1 VIRSP
6 HRWKYLGWILCA
18 VVLVFGIRKFV
29 DGVDGWNRPINEPS
43 ADGAY
48 YYVYL
53 PSLFLDGDL
62 DFSNQYKVTK
72 NWYRLRATPLRKPG
86 NVFGIGP
93 AIFQAPA
100 FLAGHAIAIATD
112 DRRDGFSKWE
122 TGLVLSTSLA
132 FSLGAVLL
140 VARLVRRRVGD
151 GPASV
156 IGPLLA
162 MFAGTLWYYSIRQP
176 GYAHPYAAFATAW
189 LIERWDAS
197 YDGDV
202 PRSWKTWLH
211 LGVAM
216 GAAML
221 ARPQLVLWGIVLVA
235 AVVDDVRKRGEL
247 PWKTLVV
254 RWAIAGVAVVVVF
267 SPQLFAWK
275 ALYGSWYTVPQGDG
289 FMRWDDPA
297 WLETLFS
304 SRNGLFAWAPLY
316 LPMLVGL
323 AFTTARL
330 RLASLLLAGFLLQ
343 AIVNGAVWDWWAGG
357 SFGGRRF
364 DSAFVVFALGASA
377 LLHAGFTLVRAAW
390 RGSWLVRAGAALSV
404 FAMVIALYATR
415 GQYVLA
421 RETSVT
427 SARIFGGEAA
437 AATYKRLVH
446 DAPGR
451 LCAKLSNLVTWPARA
466 MFAWRNEVDL
476 GAYDRLVGVHHL
488 GEVFPGLNA
497 FEERTKDMIEFDR
510 MAEPRFRGMKVI
522 AKGTAELVQFRA
534 RMFVGLNRD
543 DDLRIRIPVEASG
556 FVRLGWDGEV
566 LVDRVLVGTD
576 VLELVVHAPSRGV
589 HWLEVEAAPG
599 TRLQE
604 PMLIAE

>member
-6 HRWKYLGWILCA
+6 HRWKYLGWIACA
-18 VVLVFGIRKFV
+18 VVLLFGLRELV
-29 DGVDGWNRPINEPS
+29 NGDDGWKRPVYTPD
-43 ADGAY
+43 ADASY

-62 DFSNQYKVTK
+62 DFGNQYSVTK
-72 NWYRLRATPLRKPG
+72 NFYRFRPTPLRRPG

-93 AIFQAPA
+93 AIYQAPA
-100 FLAGHAIAIATD
+100 FLVGHAIAIAND
-112 DRRDGFSKWE
+112 ERGDGFSTWE
-122 TGLVLSTSLA
+122 TGLAMSTSLV

-140 VARLVRRRVGD
+140 VMRLVRRRVGD

-197 YDGDV
+197 YDREAA
-202 PRSWKTWLH
+202 RSWKTWLH

-221 ARPQLVLWGIVLVA
+221 ARPQLALWGIVLVA
-235 AVVDDVRKRGEL
+235 ALIDDVRKRGEL
-247 PWKTLVV
+247 PWKSLVV
-254 RWAIAGVAVVVVF
+254 RWAIGGAAVLVVF

-275 ALYGSWYTVPQGDG
+275 FLYGSWYTVPQGDG

-297 WLETLFS
+297 WTEVLFS

-323 AFTTARL
+323 AFTTARR
-330 RLASLLLAGFLLQ
+330 RLASLLLLGFILQ
-343 AIVNGAVWDWWAGG
+343 AIVNGAVWDWWGGG

-364 DSAFVVFALGASA
+364 DSTFVLFALGASA
-377 LLHAGFTLVRAAW
+377 LLHAGFELVRSAIH
-390 RGSWLVRAGAALSV
+390 GSWLVRAGAAVSV
-404 FAMVIALYATR
+404 LGMVIAAHVTY
-415 GQYVLA
+415 GQYILA
-421 RETSVT
+421 RETSVN
-427 SARIFGGEAA
+427 SARVFGGESAA
-437 AATYKRLVH
+437 DIYVRNVY

-451 LCAKLSNLVTWPARA
+451 MSATLSTWVTWPARTL
-466 MFAWRNEVDL
+466 FAWRHDTDER
-476 GAYDRLVGVHHL
+476 AYDRLVGVHHL
-488 GEVFPGLNA
+488 GEVFTGLNA
-497 FEERTKDMIEFDR
+497 FEERTKGTLDLDQLT
-510 MAEPRFRGMKVI
+510 EPRFRGLKRI
-522 AKGTAELVQFRA
+522 GPGTAEMVQFRA
-534 RMFVGLNRD
+534 RMFIGWNRRG
-543 DDLRIRIPVEASG
+543 DLRVRIPIEASG
-556 FVRLGWDGEV
+556 FLRIGWDGEV
-566 LVDRVLVGTD
+566 KVDRVLVGTD
-576 VLELVVHAPSRGV
+576 VVELVVHDVSRGV
-589 HWLEVEAAPG
+589 HWLELEAAPG

-604 PMLIAE
+604 PMLLAE